1 MKSLTYEGK
10 VAVLRILYDIILAD
24 KKIDGRETKLFG
36 EVSRSLGIES
46 ITAEEVLVQS
56 PLLSLAIIKD
66 FATED
71 KLEFAKLMG
80 KMIVVDRDIN
90 YNEVKLYSLIT
101 EFCGIDCEFKKEDY
115 PEFV

>member
-24 KKIDGRETKLFG
+24 KKIDGRETSLFG
-36 EVSRSLGIES
+36 EVSKAMDLES
-46 ITAEEVLVQS
+46 ITVENVLEQNS
-56 PLLSLAIIKD
+56 LLSLAIIKD
-66 FATED
+66 FTVEE

-90 YNEVKLYSLIT
+90 YNEVKLYSLVT
-101 EFCGIDCEFKKEDY
+101 EFCGIDCEFRKEDY